1 MSEKKNSYILIA
13 GAWHGGWIW
22 SETVSQLREKGHQAT
37 ALTLTGLGD
46 RAHNATPDTCLSTH
60 ITDVLAHIE
69 MEDLHDITL
78 VGWSYGGMVISAVAT
93 QIPQR
98 IRSLIYL
105 DAAFPESGKGLVDY
119 LPSAAEAG
127 LRGLQAQGLPL
138 PPRPLAAFGVTSPED
153 IAYLTPRISPQPV
166 MTFLEPLSE
175 VKLPDVPISYIYCSG
190 YGAENNTFTSTWQ
203 RVKQDPRIHCLTIE
217 TNHFI
222 MLSEPDAT
230 LNLLLELA

>member
-1 MSEKKNSYILIA
+1 MSKQQHTYILIA

-22 SETVSQLREKGHQAT
+22 SETVDQLREKGHRAT

-46 RAHNATPDTCLSTH
+46 RAHNATVETSLSTH

-78 VGWSYGGMVISAVAT
+78 VGWSYGGMVISGVAT
-93 QIPQR
+93 QIPER

-119 LPSAAEAG
+119 LPPAADAG
-127 LRGLQAQGLPL
+127 LRGLQSQGLPL
-138 PPRPLAAFGVTSPED
+138 PPRPLAAFGVTSAED
-153 IAYLTPRISPQPV
+153 IAYLTPRVTPHPV
-166 MTFLEPLSE
+166 LTFLEPLAE
-175 VKLPDVPISYIYCSG
+175 VALPAVPISYVYCSG
-190 YGAENNTFTSTWQ
+190 YGAENNTFTSTWE
-203 RVKQDPRIHCLTIE
+203 RVQSDPRVHCLTLE
-217 TNHFI
+217 TNHFM
-222 MLSEPDAT
+222 MLSEPEAT